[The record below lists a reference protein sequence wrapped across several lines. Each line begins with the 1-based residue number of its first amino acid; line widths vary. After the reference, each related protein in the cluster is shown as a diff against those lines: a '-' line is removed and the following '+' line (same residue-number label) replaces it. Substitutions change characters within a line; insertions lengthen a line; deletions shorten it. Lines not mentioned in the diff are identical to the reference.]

1 MGTVFNQLFRGDF
14 WNGKSARLAVSP
26 RMRYALPMD
35 DDMEARLMARMD
47 AVEARLMTRLND
59 AQERLTERLRVNEVS
74 VASLVEIG
82 RTTNTLLTTIAGMLT
97 DLGRRVTDLEK
108 KD

>member
-1 MGTVFNQLFRGDF
+1 MGTVFNHLFQGDF
-14 WNGKSARLAVSP
+14 RDGKSARLAALP
-26 RMRYALPMD
+26 HMRYALPMD

-47 AVEARLMTRLND
+47 AMEARLMTRLND

-74 VASLVEIG
+74 VSSLVEIG

-108 KD
+108 KN

>member
-1 MGTVFNQLFRGDF
+1 
-14 WNGKSARLAVSP
+14 
-26 RMRYALPMD
+26 
-35 DDMEARLMARMD
+35 MEARLMARMD
-47 AVEARLMTRLND
+47 AMEARLMTRLND

-108 KD
+108 EKLAKAGPPLASAICPNERLVMASMFVQRAVTT